1 MHLNH
6 SHIKAFWLKV
16 RGSVFRFMLT
26 TYTPSRK
33 SEHRK
38 SNDFSMLT
46 LPSFLVSVVVS
57 ISGRMASHQ
66 LPVERFALVVVA
78 GVVSLVA
85 VALVVEAGAVVEV
98 VVCMPAVVV
107 EVGR

>member
-1 MHLNH
+1 
-6 SHIKAFWLKV
+6 
-16 RGSVFRFMLT
+16 MLT

-66 LPVERFALVVVA
+66 LPVERFALAVEVA
-78 GVVSLVA
+78 ALVA
-85 VALVVEAGAVVEV
+85 VVALAVVEV